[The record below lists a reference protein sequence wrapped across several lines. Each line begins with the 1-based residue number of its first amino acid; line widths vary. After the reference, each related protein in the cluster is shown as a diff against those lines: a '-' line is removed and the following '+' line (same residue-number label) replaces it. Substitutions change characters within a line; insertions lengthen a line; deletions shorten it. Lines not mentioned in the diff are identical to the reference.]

1 MKGFGRT
8 TVEII
13 NRLFDRPETPPLAF
27 LVLLM
32 AVLSVSTPGFFSAS
46 NFLGIMQ
53 QAAPIA
59 LVALAV
65 NLIIISGE
73 IDISMGSM
81 VAVLAFVFAGTAQS
95 IGDPWSAM
103 IVTILCGAAFGCVN
117 GLLTTAAGVP
127 SIIATLG
134 TLMVL
139 RGALLILAGDMTLY
153 AEGAARFFG
162 TARVLGVPVEIVLM
176 VVLTL
181 VFGFISRQTAFGR
194 YTYAA
199 GGNVRAARNLGIPVD
214 MVKFCLFVLVGIGCA
229 LTAGVFVGQVAS
241 MQANAAS
248 GLELKIIAAVV
259 LGGTSLSGGRG
270 ANLSPIIGALLLSV
284 ILNATALNRVPPTFE
299 SLILGLIILAAVTFV
314 GLKSRL

>member
-1 MKGFGRT
+1 
-8 TVEII
+8 
-13 NRLFDRPETPPLAF
+13 
-27 LVLLM
+27 M
-32 AVLSVSTPGFFSAS
+32 AVLAVSTPGFFSAN
-46 NFLGIMQ
+46 NFLGIVQ

-117 GLLTTAAGVP
+117 GLLTTVAGVP

-194 YTYAA
+194 YIYAA
-199 GGNVRAARNLGIPVD
+199 GGNVRAARDLGIPVD
-214 MVKFCLFVLVGIGCA
+214 MVKFCLFALVGIGCA
-229 LTAGVFVGQVAS
+229 LTAAVFVGQVAS